1 MTLAPATLAHEL
13 YTRLEAKKRGE
24 VRAVLYTPQGNARA
38 VFDSDDAELLLSGP
52 AGTGKTRANL
62 EYIHQQMLQYPGAR
76 CLIIRKTRHSLSQS
90 VLVTFERDVLGED
103 NPICNTMRP
112 EHRSVYYYPNG
123 SKIVLGGMD
132 KPTKVLSSEYDIIY
146 IPEVIEFSLTEVET
160 LKSRLRSYVIPT
172 QRLLMDTNPDSDQH
186 WLLRRAAEGKLR
198 IVYCQHEDNPMLYNA
213 DTGEWTKQGLDYVFG
228 TLENLTGVR
237 YQRLRLGKWVQAE
250 GAVYDGY
257 NPAVHLVDRFDI
269 PERWRR
275 IRAIDFGYTNPFVCQ
290 WWAIDPDG
298 RMYLYREIYMS
309 QRTVGKHAVLIN
321 ELSQGERI
329 EATVADHDAEDRAT
343 LAENG
348 IKTTPAEKAISVG
361 IEKVATRLR
370 LAGDGKPR
378 LMVLRDSL
386 VEWDELLGEQAF
398 PTSTTAEFPSYVWP
412 KGQDGKPR
420 KEVPLDLHNHG
431 MDAMRYAVMYT
442 DHDHPP
448 LLTRVHSG
456 NLYKPLKVRDRS

>member
-1 MTLAPATLAHEL
+1 MN
-13 YTRLEAKKRGE
+13 
-24 VRAVLYTPQGNARA
+24 AVFTETALKFIGTKFGLDKLLPDEPRYTPQGNARA
-38 VFDSDDAELLLSGP
+38 VFESDSSELLLSGP

-62 EYIHQQMLQYPGAR
+62 EYIHQQLLKYPGAR
-76 CLIIRKTRHSLSQS
+76 ALIIRKTRHSLSQS

-103 NPICNTMRP
+103 NPICSNMRP

-160 LKSRLRSYVIPT
+160 LKSRLRSYIIPI
-172 QRLLMDTNPDSDQH
+172 QRLIMDTNPDSDQH
-186 WLLRRAAEGKLR
+186 WLLRRAEEGKLQ
-198 IVYCQHEDNPMLYNA
+198 IVYCQHEDNPTLYDA
-213 DTGEWTKQGLDYVFG
+213 SAGAWTKQGLDYVFG
-228 TLENLTGVR
+228 ALENLTGVR

-250 GAVYDGY
+250 GAVYEDY
-257 NPAVHLVDRFDI
+257 NPAVHLIDTFPI
-269 PERWRR
+269 PDRWRR

-309 QRTVGKHAVLIN
+309 QRTVGNHAALIN
-321 ELSQGERI
+321 QLSSGERI

-348 IKTTPAEKAISVG
+348 IKTVAAEKTISVG
-361 IEKVATRLR
+361 IEKVQDRLR

-378 LMVLRDSL
+378 LFVLRDAL
-386 VEWDELLGEQAF
+386 VERDEALSQMAL
-398 PTSTTAEFPSYVWP
+398 PTSTAAEFPSYIWP

-420 KEVPLDLHNHG
+420 KEVPVDKDNHG
-431 MDAMRYAVMYT
+431 MDCTRYAVMYLDKGRPT
-442 DHDHPP
+442 QMQ
-448 LLTRVHSG
+448 RVKAVG
-456 NLYKPLKVRDRS
+456 LYGGRR